1 MTGRKLPEYN
11 LYFSNPVGLAGIV
24 FGFKGHPSQSMIE
37 GNSGAHCTLVNPL
50 IAPWIQRWGFTFRC
64 MRNS

>member
-1 MTGRKLPEYN
+1 VALVIRGQPDMTGRKLPEYN

-37 GNSGAHCTLVNPL
+37 GNSGALLVPIVL
-50 IAPWIQRWGFTFRC
+50 L
-64 MRNS
+64 